1 MTVETATKKVEEFLR
16 KNAGANKPA
25 ITKATKIGGLTLTN
39 VIKRLRKEGKLIE
52 EGEGPDLKLSV
63 TAEAEATATHA
74 PVAETPAEDKQT
86 TSKPGRS
93 LQKYIFQGEQ
103 YGKGPLVLAVVKHYL
118 KENPK
123 ATLKQLQENI
133 FPNSLMHRFGIVA
146 DLKIAESFGAR
157 PRFFL
162 REDQIITLGDKK
174 TKVVV
179 CNQFTFDN
187 LQPFL
192 KHIKSNLGLKV
203 GLAK

>member
-52 EGEGPDLKLSV
+52 EGEGPDLKLSIS
-63 TAEAEATATHA
+63 AEAEATTSA
-74 PVAETPAEDKQT
+74 PVAETPAEDEQT

>member
-1 MTVETATKKVEEFLR
+1 MKLETAVKKVEEFLR
-16 KNAGANKPA
+16 TNACSTKQE
-25 ITKATKIGGLTLTN
+25 ITKTTKVKCLELSN
-39 VIKRLRKEGKLIE
+39 VIKRLRKDGKLVE
-52 EGEGPDLKLSV
+52 EGEGVEMKLSISTEPEI
-63 TAEAEATATHA
+63 TAAPSAEVEI
-74 PVAETPAEDKQT
+74 PVEDEQT

-93 LQKYIFQGEQ
+93 LQKYTFMGEQ
-103 YGKGPLVLAVVKHYL
+103 YGKGPLVLAVVKNYI
-118 KENPK
+118 KEHPK
-123 ATLKQLQENI
+123 VTLKQLKENI
-133 FPNSLMHRFGIVA
+133 FPDSLMHRFGIVA
-146 DLKIAESFGAR
+146 DLKTAEGFGAR

-192 KHIKSNLGLKV
+192 KHVKAELGLKI

>member
-1 MTVETATKKVEEFLR
+1 MTVEAATKKVEEFLR

-25 ITKATKIGGLTLTN
+25 ITKATKIGGLALTN

-52 EGEGPDLKLSV
+52 EGEGPDLKLSIS
-63 TAEAEATATHA
+63 AEAEATTSA
-74 PVAETPAEDKQT
+74 PVAETPAEDEQT

>member
-103 YGKGPLVLAVVKHYL
+103 YGKGPLVLAVVKHYI

-123 ATLKQLQENI
+123 ATLKQLQESI

-157 PRFFL
+157 PRFFQ

>member
-25 ITKATKIGGLTLTN
+25 ITKATKIGGLALTN

-52 EGEGPDLKLSV
+52 EGEGPDLKLSIS
-63 TAEAEATATHA
+63 AEAEATTSA
-74 PVAETPAEDKQT
+74 PVAETPAEDEQT